1 MEQLTERL
9 TIRVSAADLQQIR
22 AEADKQDRS
31 EAWIAREAMKKGL
44 KQMWRRRFPAWETW
58 RFKAGINEVD

>member
-9 TIRVSAADLQQIR
+9 TIRVSAADLEQIR

-31 EAWIAREAMKKGL
+31 EAWIVREAMKKGL
-44 KQMWRRRFPAWETW
+44 KQMWRRMFPAWETW

>member
-22 AEADKQDRS
+22 AEADKLETLTDKS
-31 EAWIAREAMKKGL
+31 YWPY
-44 KQMWRRRFPAWETW
+44 PAYS
-58 RFKAGINEVD
+58 DLLYY